1 MRKRV
6 GMIKILEFI
15 KNAKE
20 EDLELL
26 KVLCGLLVDELERWT
41 YDDELEEVEEVILK
55 EMSYYE

>member
-1 MRKRV
+1 MN
-6 GMIKILEFI
+6 KILEFI

-26 KVLCGLLVDELERWT
+26 KVLCGLLIDELERWT